1 LELGFSGL
9 KQDLVSTAN
18 ELCPRTSSTEEGVIG
33 ARTHTEGLAWI
44 QEYLVFKNQE
54 VRDVKR
60 HVGSLVQERAADK
73 DKFEKEIGEKEKRIK
88 ELSEG
93 HLAAVSSLKAEFEQQ
108 RAMIKKELEDV
119 REELQANRDEHCFRE
134 RQFKKMQS
142 RIEEYHQQ
150 IGTER

>member
-1 LELGFSGL
+1 
-9 KQDLVSTAN
+9 
-18 ELCPRTSSTEEGVIG
+18 
-33 ARTHTEGLAWI
+33 
-44 QEYLVFKNQE
+44 VFKNQE

-60 HVGSLVQERAADK
+60 HVGSLVQERAADN
-73 DKFEKEIGEKEKRIK
+73 DKFEKEIREKEKRIK
-88 ELSEG
+88 ELGEG
-93 HLAAVSSLKAEFEQQ
+93 HLAAVSSLKAEFEQE